1 MYNQSLLR
9 KLKKLF
15 KMKIEDKELEFYP
28 TFKDTWIEAGGL
40 ISQATA
46 GKLMHRTK
54 GRITQMIREGKL
66 KQYRID
72 NVSYLSYAEVMTKA
86 KKIQEKLARDKAIEE
101 LNKLGLNNP
110 IGAGLIAQ
118 FDELTN
124 YDPNAP
130 EE

>member
-1 MYNQSLLR
+1 MYKQSLLR
-9 KLKKLF
+9 KIKKIF
-15 KMKIEDKELEFYP
+15 KMKIDVKELEFYP

-54 GRITQMIREGKL
+54 GRITQMIKEGKL

-86 KKIQEKLARDKAIEE
+86 KKIQEKLARDTAEEE
-101 LNKLGLNNP
+101 LKKLGLSEE
-110 IGAGLIAQ
+110 IQTGLMAQ
-118 FDELTN
+118 FDEMLE
-124 YDPNAP
+124 YDPNEH

>member
-1 MYNQSLLR
+1 
-9 KLKKLF
+9 
-15 KMKIEDKELEFYP
+15 MKIDVKELEFYP

-54 GRITQMIREGKL
+54 GRITQMIKEGKL

-86 KKIQEKLARDKAIEE
+86 KKIQEKLARDTAEE
-101 LNKLGLNNP
+101 EIKKLGLSEE
-110 IGAGLIAQ
+110 IQTGLMAQ
-118 FDELTN
+118 FDEMLE
-124 YDPNAP
+124 YDPNEH

>member
-1 MYNQSLLR
+1 MYKQSLLR
-9 KLKKLF
+9 KIKKIF
-15 KMKIEDKELEFYP
+15 KMKIDVKELEFYP

-54 GRITQMIREGKL
+54 GRITQMIKEGKL

-86 KKIQEKLARDKAIEE
+86 KKIQEKLARDTAEE
-101 LNKLGLNNP
+101 EIKKLGLSEE
-110 IGAGLIAQ
+110 IQTGLMAQ
-118 FDELTN
+118 FDEMLE
-124 YDPNAP
+124 YDPNEH

>member
-1 MYNQSLLR
+1 MYTQSLLR
-9 KLKKLF
+9 KKKKTF

-86 KKIQEKLARDKAIEE
+86 QKIQTKLAREKAEEE
-101 LNKLGLNNP
+101 LKKFGYSEIIN
-110 IGAGLIAQ
+110 AGLMAQ
-118 FDELTN
+118 FDEALN
-124 YDPNAP
+124 YDPNEP
-130 EE
+130 EI